1 MAPRPASIA
10 LLALCMSASLSHGAN
25 AGARTLAIP
34 RLGSAAA
41 ATGGPPGVVVT
52 PFVQR
57 DPHDGVPCSR
67 GTMARVYYDD
77 DELHVEFAC
86 DDDAGQVRAHLSKRD
101 DIAGD
106 DQVRVYLDT
115 YGDRQRAYV
124 FACNPLGVQL
134 DGILADGQDEDDDF
148 DTVWYADGRL
158 TPTGWTVTMRIPFRS
173 LRFANTHAQAWGV
186 AFERLIPRTNE
197 ECYWPYLTKAVN
209 GLVQQFAI
217 TPGSGLIPL
226 KPFQTSGGIITRL

>member
-1 MAPRPASIA
+1 NPHRARLPHRTLCRRRGLESLAARRRETAPAAVPVLARSSRAPARRGRVPRGLTRAAPACLLADPTQLNPTAPGHSAAGSRDRMAPRPASIA

-86 DDDAGQVRAHLSKRD
+86 DD
-101 DIAGD
+101 
-106 DQVRVYLDT
+106 
-115 YGDRQRAYV
+115 
-124 FACNPLGVQL
+124 
-134 DGILADGQDEDDDF
+134 
-148 DTVWYADGRL
+148 
-158 TPTGWTVTMRIPFRS
+158 
-173 LRFANTHAQAWGV
+173 
-186 AFERLIPRTNE
+186 
-197 ECYWPYLTKAVN
+197 
-209 GLVQQFAI
+209 
-217 TPGSGLIPL
+217 
-226 KPFQTSGGIITRL
+226 